1 MIKRKTT
8 LAAIMQ
14 TTTLVVIFSNILFS
28 QKSVKEAPLM
38 GFPDAS
44 ITIFPIMLH
53 ITGPLEKYP
62 EFVKRFEL
70 TFREK
75 GQREAFETLGLLLE
89 EKGYDNFEKTDS
101 IFQFP
106 EEMAAREERAVP
118 FSKFIRDLDLKT
130 DYALGIEFTAHLEKS
145 FQEVYLVIVDAKGN
159 VVWEDS
165 QGPGDPDFDSDFPG
179 TPEKCC
185 ELVCRRLV
193 PVMSLDKLPKKE
205 LAEDK
210 KKALQMMRVKRPPA
224 ESEFD
229 AMEKRLQVMKQASSS
244 ARVLIYPA
252 RVGGD
257 HTDQSSAMRIS
268 ELINETKL
276 CQPTG
281 AKNGPVLEGEGW
293 PNELAVLW
301 IFARAVKEYVQQNP
315 AGSDYVLFADYW
327 FAPNGQVWAVHFV
340 ICDQAGEWVIVDM
353 QNNHHEDFQ
362 QIDPKILEDCD
373 RLVLERLKKHLL

>member
-1 MIKRKTT
+1 MINRITT
-8 LAAIMQ
+8 LPAFVLI
-14 TTTLVVIFSNILFS
+14 TLLAVSSNILIS
-28 QKSVKEAPLM
+28 QEEMEEIPLK
-38 GFPDAS
+38 GFPEAS

-53 ITGPLEKYP
+53 MTGPLEKYP

-70 TFREK
+70 AFRENE
-75 GQREAFETLGLLLE
+75 QRKAVETLGLLLE

-101 IFQFP
+101 VFQFP
-106 EEMAAREERAVP
+106 AEMAAREERAVT

-130 DYALGIEFTAHLEKS
+130 DYALGIEFTVHLEKS
-145 FQEVYLVIVDAKGN
+145 FQEVYSVIVDAKGN

-165 QGPGDPDFDSDFPG
+165 QGPGDPDFDRDFPG
-179 TPEKCC
+179 VTEKCC

-193 PVMSLDKLPKKE
+193 PVMSLDKLPKEE

-210 KKALQMMRVKRPPA
+210 KKTLQMMRAKQPPA
-224 ESEFD
+224 ESEFE

-268 ELINETKL
+268 ELINEAKL
-276 CQPTG
+276 CQTTG

-293 PNELAVLW
+293 PNESAVLW

-353 QNNHHEDFQ
+353 QNNHQEDFQ

-373 RLVLERLKKHLL
+373 RLVLERLKKHLR